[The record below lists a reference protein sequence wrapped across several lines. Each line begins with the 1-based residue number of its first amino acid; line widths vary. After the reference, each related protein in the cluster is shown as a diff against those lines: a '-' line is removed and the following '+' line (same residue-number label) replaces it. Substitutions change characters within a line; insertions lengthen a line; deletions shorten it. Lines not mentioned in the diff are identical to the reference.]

1 MKKSFLSVFIVTTTI
16 LVPTLTF
23 PSLANDCPKIPE
35 KTELTVTN
43 NEATLRNEPK
53 YSESNKGK
61 PSIYKDSKLIVISSQ
76 PSQGKG
82 KDGNT
87 YCWYQVSSVNDKGK
101 YWIPNV
107 SFKEFTK
114 FLDKSNVE
122 SSPEKLTSPSLA
134 GNQNPQQDTSIP
146 LQLHLVLILSGL
158 GIIINALILLL
169 FYRELEKIL
178 HYLNLPSFL
187 KNQKGNNKRR
197 QSIDNDNFREQ
208 IQSIVSEKLSQF
220 DLPKI
225 KTNLDKVSKDL
236 GLEDKKTN
244 LSPVNPNFPIDTYK
258 NKDSVIDSPKQTT
271 KETLSQILDQ
281 LAIIVNDQK
290 QIITFNDL
298 NEVKMNEFSKF
309 IQELQQQILQN
320 QEAVVKP
327 DQASQEFQD
336 ADSNSSPYTSS
347 ELSQELTELVA
358 QFNHQNREPFNDSRF
373 QALKL
378 TQQSTQGQVGLNAHR
393 ILELEMCTDNSQAS
407 YLKFEMDGENWLIPN
422 ITSSYISQIMRNL
435 DENRDIFVIHP
446 GSGTLQLLRPAK
458 LKNIGSNL
466 WGIEEP
472 GEFTQQQ

>member
-76 PSQGKG
+76 PIPGKG

-87 YCWYQVSSVNDKGK
+87 YCWYQVSPVNSNNDQK
-101 YWIPNV
+101 YWIANV
-107 SFKEFTK
+107 WIAEFKEFSTK
-114 FLDKSNVE
+114 SKVLPYPVKTTTA
-122 SSPEKLTSPSLA
+122 SSA
-134 GNQNPQQDTSIP
+134 NNQNIPKEPSIP
-146 LQLHLVLILSGL
+146 LELRLVLILSGL

-187 KNQKGNNKRR
+187 KTQRERNNRR
-197 QSIDNDNFREQ
+197 QSIDDNDFREQ
-208 IQSIVSEKLSQF
+208 IKDIISEKLNQF
-220 DLPKI
+220 NLPDIKI
-225 KTNLDKVSKDL
+225 KLDKVFKDL
-236 GLEDKKTN
+236 GLERKKTN
-244 LSPVNPNFPIDTYK
+244 SLTTNPNASISTDKT
-258 NKDSVIDSPKQTT
+258 NENEINNQKQTT
-271 KETLSQILDQ
+271 KETLSQIVEKLQ
-281 LAIIVNDQK
+281 TIIDEQEKLNA
-290 QIITFNDL
+290 FNDS
-298 NEVKMNEFSKF
+298 KMGEFSKL

-320 QEAVVKP
+320 QDVVVKP
-327 DQASQEFQD
+327 DNSNQEFQD
-336 ADSNSSPYTSS
+336 ADSNSSPSTSS

-358 QFNHQNREPFNDSRF
+358 RFNHQNHELFNDSRF
-373 QALKL
+373 QPLKL

-393 ILELEMCTDNSQAS
+393 ILELEVCTDNSQAS
-407 YLKFEMDGENWLIPN
+407 YLQFEMDGENWLIPN

-435 DENRDIFVIHP
+435 DENRDIFVTHT
-446 GSGTLQLLRPAK
+446 GSGTLQLVKPAK
-458 LKNIGSNL
+458 LKNIGLNL

-472 GEFTQQQ
+472 GEFTQQ